1 MSYHDK
7 LNIMY
12 TEESLKKNVHDLQE
26 QLVVANKRVLYFMGK
41 VVDLNKKISEIDQYI
56 SGVEIYLTDV
66 KGLLDDK

>member
-66 KGLLDDK
+66 KGLLDDR